1 MSQLLP
7 ISRVWK
13 KYEWFFVVSKFGRCE
28 REKHNNNYTLEINTE
43 INMEPE
49 NHMFEKETH
58 LPTPPFLGSVLIFMG
73 VPTSICK
80 TKLS

>member
-28 REKHNNNYTLEINTE
+28 REKHNNNYTLEINAE

-49 NHMFEKETH
+49 NHMFEKEN
-58 LPTPPFLGSVLIFMG
+58 PSSN
-73 VPTSICK
+73 TSIFGFRVNFHGCTNK
-80 TKLS
+80 HL